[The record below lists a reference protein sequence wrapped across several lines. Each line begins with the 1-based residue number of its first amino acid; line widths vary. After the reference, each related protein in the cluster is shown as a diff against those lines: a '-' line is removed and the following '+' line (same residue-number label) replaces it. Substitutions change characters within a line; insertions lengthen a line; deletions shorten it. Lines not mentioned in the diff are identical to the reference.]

1 MSYQVWVIQ
10 HQCLILSLALNLA
23 REKMN
28 LVSWTACCEET
39 FKNAVKMGLTIT
51 KHSVMVMN
59 WYQNFRMS
67 RKFRRPLSK
76 KHNCPPFLQQ
86 NPDIYTSMNQFGHEH
101 LADLSIELMM
111 EYLHETVLPQMVA
124 TEQKKEFVPEKE

>member
-1 MSYQVWVIQ
+1 
-10 HQCLILSLALNLA
+10 
-23 REKMN
+23 MN
-28 LVSWTACCEET
+28 SVSWTACCEEAIK
-39 FKNAVKMGLTIT
+39 FAVKMGLTIM
-51 KHSVMVMN
+51 KYPAMVMN
-59 WYQNFRMS
+59 WYQNFRTS
-67 RKFRRPLSK
+67 RKFRRLLSK
-76 KHNCPPFLQQ
+76 THNHPPFLQQ